1 MQGKASERRKKMA
14 EKKFEALDENL
25 EPVIGF
31 LEENLE
37 NLGCPY
43 REMQQICIAVEEI
56 FVNIVNYAYPESAGP
71 ADLEIREL
79 PGRVIEIILRDG
91 GVPFNPL
98 ELEDPD
104 ITLKPEERRIGGLGI
119 YLVKKSMDEVTYH
132 YENSQNVLIL
142 RKKI

>member
-1 MQGKASERRKKMA
+1 MA
-14 EKKFEALDENL
+14 EKRFEALGKNL

-37 NLGCPY
+37 SLDCPFK
-43 REMQQICIAVEEI
+43 EEQQICIAVEEL
-56 FVNIVNYAYPESAGP
+56 FVNIVSYAYPETAGP

-79 PGRVIEIILRDG
+79 PDRVIEIILRDG

-104 ITLKPEERRIGGLGI
+104 VTLKAEERKIGGLGI
-119 YLVKKSMDEVTYH
+119 YMVKKSMDEVTYH
-132 YENSQNVLIL
+132 YENGQNILTL
-142 RKKI
+142 RKKIGK